1 MEPAALSIGGFLA
14 AYFLTLIIPGQNMF
28 AIASC
33 SALQG
38 LRATLPLSLGIASGA
53 ACLCLA
59 ILAGMGSLVQIE
71 HLPAV
76 RILICML
83 VTLMAYRLFQLHIC
97 ETPSG
102 SEIFDDNSS
111 LLVCGFLTAFFNPTT
126 ALFFVARSMPETGIQ
141 APPLAA
147 AGASVLTMMLMF
159 SLFVSVFCSRPAIR
173 LRIERRRRLFA
184 AVSFAVV
191 VSSALIATVPPII
204 GRTGCEFI
212 HQAKPLALQADAAP
226 VAFSPLP
233 NSRAT
238 WPPAPRRR

>member
-1 MEPAALSIGGFLA
+1 MDPVALSIGGFLA

-38 LRATLPLSLGIASGA
+38 LRATLLLSLGIAAGA

-59 ILAGMGSLVQIE
+59 ILAGVGSLMQIK
-71 HLPAV
+71 HLQAV
-76 RILICML
+76 RILICTL
-83 VTLMAYRLFQLHIC
+83 VLLMAYRLFQLHIC

-102 SEIFDDNSS
+102 SDPFDNTSS

-126 ALFFVARSMPETGIQ
+126 ALFFIARSMPETGME
-141 APPLAA
+141 APPLAT
-147 AGASVLTMMLMF
+147 AGASVLMMMLVF
-159 SLFVSVFCSRPAIR
+159 SLFVSLFCSRPAIR

-191 VSSALIATVPPII
+191 VASAVLVTVPPIL
-204 GRTGCEFI
+204 GRTACHFS
-212 HQAKPLALQADAAP
+212 PVLAL
-226 VAFSPLP
+226 
-233 NSRAT
+233 R
-238 WPPAPRRR
+238 